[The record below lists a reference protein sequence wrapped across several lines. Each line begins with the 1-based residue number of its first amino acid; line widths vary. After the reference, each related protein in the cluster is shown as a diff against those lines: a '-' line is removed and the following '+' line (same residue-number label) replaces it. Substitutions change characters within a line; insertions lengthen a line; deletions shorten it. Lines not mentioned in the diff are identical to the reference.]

1 MRKYDHSSLDPAAD
15 TVGRQTF
22 STLAAAGAALA
33 GEAVCVLV
41 EWTESNTAASSSL
54 TSSVLY
60 VHSGNGHW
68 YFGIVVLI
76 GVVLPAPRGAVSMG
90 ETRWQSM

>member
-15 TVGRQTF
+15 TVGRRTF
-22 STLAAAGAALA
+22 LTLAAARAALA
-33 GEAVCVLV
+33 GEAVCVPV
-41 EWTESNTAASSSL
+41 P
-54 TSSVLY
+54 SSVSY

-90 ETRWQSM
+90 ETRWRSM